1 MRNLK
6 KVILKHGEEYVEI
19 GFAFPYYLTNAEGL
33 HQAVYDLE
41 TSDNYGIDGTTVTGS
56 KQQERPITIEAK
68 IKDHFTERREKLYR
82 TLPEGDD
89 ITVVF
94 TDEAGE
100 SKAITARV
108 EEVSITAMGFMR
120 DVEIELLCPN
130 PFFRDE
136 MPTYYDMAGWIG
148 GLEFDVD
155 LTDANELETR
165 IAEQIKVLSNPS
177 NVEIPLK
184 ITFRANGPVKRPTLM
199 NVTTDELMQ
208 IDVDMNVGDVLA
220 VNTERGVR
228 SKIVLNGASANNK
241 WIYGSTWLRLPIGDS
256 VFKYDAE
263 SGVDNL
269 DVEIETYTLY
279 RGA

>member
-1 MRNLK
+1 MSRVLDFNL
-6 KVILKHGEEYVEI
+6 YRR
-19 GFAFPYYLTNAEGL
+19 LTMMSA
-33 HQAVYDLE
+33 LE
-41 TSDNYGIDGTTVTGS
+41 TSYKDYQNQLQVTS
-56 KQQERPITIEAK
+56 QKREEYAEFASAVQQPLVIEAQ
-68 IKDHFTERREKLYR
+68 ISEEYTSRREKLYR

-89 ITVVF
+89 VTVYF
-94 TDEAGE
+94 YDEQGE
-100 SKAITARV
+100 VKIITARV
-108 EEVSITAMGFMR
+108 QSIDVSALGVIR
-120 DVEIELLCPN
+120 DIEISLLCPN

-136 MPTYYDMAGWIG
+136 TPTRYDMAGWIG

-165 IAEQIKVLSNPS
+165 TAEQIKVLSNPS

>member
-6 KVILKHGEEYVEI
+6 KVILKHGEEYVEV
-19 GFAFPYYLTNAEGL
+19 GFSFPYYLTNAEGL
-33 HQAVYDLE
+33 HQAIYDLE

-56 KQQERPITIEAK
+56 KQRERSITIEAK

-89 ITVVF
+89 ITVTFV
-94 TDEAGE
+94 DEVGE
-100 SKAITARV
+100 RKVIDARV
-108 EEVSITAMGFMR
+108 EEISVTAVGLLR
-120 DVEIELLCPN
+120 DVEIALLCPT
-130 PFFRDE
+130 PHFRDE
-136 MPTYYDMAGWIG
+136 TPTHYDMAGWVG
-148 GLEFDVD
+148 GFEFDVD
-155 LTDANELETR
+155 LTDTNELEQR
-165 IAEQIKVLSNPS
+165 VAEQLKVLSNPS
-177 NVEIPLK
+177 NVEIPLLV
-184 ITFRANGPVKRPTLM
+184 TFRANGAVRRPTLT
-199 NVTTDELMQ
+199 NVTTNEVMQ
-208 IDVDMNVGDVLA
+208 IDVDMQVGDVLT
-220 VNTERGVR
+220 VNTARGVR
-228 SKIVLNGASANNK
+228 QKITLNGASANNR

>member
-1 MRNLK
+1 MKTLK
-6 KVILKHGEEYVEI
+6 KIILRHSEEYVEI
-19 GFAFPYYLTNAEGL
+19 GFESPYFLVNVEGL
-33 HQAVYDLE
+33 HEAVYELI
-41 TSDNYGIDGTTVTGS
+41 TTDNYGISGTTVTGS
-56 KQQERPITIEAK
+56 KQQSKPLVIEAQ
-68 IKDHFTERREKLYR
+68 ISAEYTSRREKLYR

-89 ITVVF
+89 VTVYF
-94 TDEAGE
+94 YDEQGE
-100 SKAITARV
+100 VKIITARV
-108 EEVSITAMGFMR
+108 QSIDISALGVIR
-120 DVEIELLCPN
+120 DIEISLLCPN

-136 MPTYYDMAGWIG
+136 TPTRYDMAGWIG

-208 IDVDMNVGDVLA
+208 IDVDMNVGDVLT

>member
-6 KVILKHGEEYVEI
+6 RVVLKHNEEYVEI
-19 GFAFPYYLTNAEGL
+19 GFAFPFYLTNAEGL

-41 TSDNYGIDGTTVTGS
+41 TADNYGIDGTTVTGS
-56 KQQERPITIEAK
+56 KQRERPITIEAK

-89 ITVVF
+89 ITVTF
-94 TDEAGE
+94 YDELGE
-100 SKAITARV
+100 SKVITARV
-108 EEVSITAMGFMR
+108 EEISVSAVGFMR
-120 DVEIELLCPN
+120 DVEISLFCPK

-136 MPTYYDMAGWIG
+136 VPTHYDMAGWVG
-148 GLEFDVD
+148 GLEFDIE

-184 ITFRANGPVKRPTLM
+184 ITFRANGPVERPTLT

-208 IDVDMNVGDVLA
+208 IDVAMTVGDVLI

-228 SKIVLNGASANNK
+228 NKITLNGSPANNK

-256 VFKYDAE
+256 VFRYDAE